1 MEKQGCRRRPRRVAN
16 LTRSDHFGVTGTSSV
31 LALHVTIWAA
41 PPPPRPF
48 RVARQPRGVQES
60 GVSSERAV
68 RLISTG
74 TFPTTAAH
82 RLATPADPASLPLR
96 FDDVF
101 RRYAPYVGALALRLL
116 GRPADVDD
124 VVQDVFIQAH
134 RDLARLRDPAALR
147 PWLRRI
153 TVRRARRWLRKRWVR
168 RWARE
173 SDVDAHTDL
182 VDASASPEE
191 RAEIARIYRVL
202 DGMPRDERLVWV
214 LRFVEGETLESIA
227 ALLGASVS
235 TVQRRLRAAEIT
247 MSTTVGALR

>member
-1 MEKQGCRRRPRRVAN
+1 M
-16 LTRSDHFGVTGTSSV
+16 

-41 PPPPRPF
+41 PARLRPF
-48 RVARQPRGVQES
+48 RVARQPRSVRDS
-60 GVSSERAV
+60 TVSSERAV

-74 TFPTTAAH
+74 TFSTAAAD
-82 RLATPADPASLPLR
+82 RLAAPPAAPDSLPLR

-101 RRYAPYVGALALRLL
+101 RRYAPYVGALVLRLV

-168 RWARE
+168 RRDRE
-173 SDVDAHTDL
+173 TDVDAHTDL
-182 VDASASPEE
+182 VDAGASPEE
-191 RAEIARIYRVL
+191 RAEIARIYRML
-202 DGMPRDERLVWV
+202 DRMPRDERLVWV

-227 ALLGASVS
+227 ELLGASVS
-235 TVQRRLRAAEIT
+235 TVQRRLRAAEVT
-247 MSTTVGALR
+247 METTMGATRGAIG

>member
-1 MEKQGCRRRPRRVAN
+1 MPAAARRHLDQVRPFRGHW
-16 LTRSDHFGVTGTSSV
+16 DSSV

-41 PPPPRPF
+41 PARPRPF

-68 RLISTG
+68 RLITTG
-74 TFPTTAAH
+74 TFSPAAADRSTPAAD
-82 RLATPADPASLPLR
+82 RLAAPADPASLPLR

-101 RRYAPYVGALALRLL
+101 RRYAPYVAALALRLL
-116 GRPADVDD
+116 GWPADVDD

-153 TVRRARRWLRKRWVR
+153 AVRRARRWLRKRWVR
-168 RWARE
+168 RRARE

-182 VDASASPEE
+182 ADAAASPEE
-191 RAEIARIYRVL
+191 RAEIAHLYRVL
-202 DGMPRDERLVWV
+202 DRMPRDERLVWV

-227 ALLGASVS
+227 GLLGASVS
-235 TVQRRLRAAEIT
+235 TVQRRLRAAETT
-247 MSTTVGALR
+247 MGTTMGAIR

>member
-1 MEKQGCRRRPRRVAN
+1 M
-16 LTRSDHFGVTGTSSV
+16 

-41 PPPPRPF
+41 PARLRPF
-48 RVARQPRGVQES
+48 RVARQPRSVRDS
-60 GVSSERAV
+60 TVSSERAV

-74 TFPTTAAH
+74 TFSTAAAD
-82 RLATPADPASLPLR
+82 RLAAPPTAPDSLPLR

-101 RRYAPYVGALALRLL
+101 RRYAPYVGALVLRLV

-168 RWARE
+168 RRDRE
-173 SDVDAHTDL
+173 TDVDAHTDL
-182 VDASASPEE
+182 VDAGASPEE
-191 RAEIARIYRVL
+191 RAEIARIYRML
-202 DGMPRDERLVWV
+202 DRMPRDERLVWV

-227 ALLGASVS
+227 ELLGASVS
-235 TVQRRLRAAEIT
+235 TVQRRLRAAEVT
-247 MSTTVGALR
+247 METTMGATRGAIG

>member
-1 MEKQGCRRRPRRVAN
+1 M
-16 LTRSDHFGVTGTSSV
+16 

-41 PPPPRPF
+41 PARPRPF
-48 RVARQPRGVQES
+48 RVARQPRSVRDS
-60 GVSSERAV
+60 TVSSERAV

-74 TFPTTAAH
+74 TFSTPAAD
-82 RLATPADPASLPLR
+82 RLAAPPTAPDSLPLR

-101 RRYAPYVGALALRLL
+101 RRYAPYVGALVLRLV

-168 RWARE
+168 RRDRE
-173 SDVDAHTDL
+173 TDVDAHTDL
-182 VDASASPEE
+182 VDAAASPEE
-191 RAEIARIYRVL
+191 RAEIARIYRML
-202 DGMPRDERLVWV
+202 DRMPRDERLVWV

-227 ALLGASVS
+227 ELLGASVS
-235 TVQRRLRAAEIT
+235 TVQRRLRAAEVT
-247 MSTTVGALR
+247 METAMGATRGAIG